1 MIGGSTVTEHAAL
14 FVEDD
19 DENTATSIEHCEAC
33 GYHIY
38 GIVHTWDAAFDLFL
52 AGLVQVV
59 VVGRREVWAPRV
71 EYADRD
77 QHSVTTVGDA
87 PNYRWRRARTIRRR

>member
-1 MIGGSTVTEHAAL
+1 MTEQAAL
-14 FVEDD
+14 FVEGDD
-19 DENTATSIEHCEAC
+19 DSTVSSIEHCEAC
-33 GYHIY
+33 GYHVY
-38 GIVHTWDAAFDLFL
+38 GIVHTWDAAFELFL

-77 QHSVTTVGDA
+77 RRPITTVSGTV
-87 PNYRWRRARTIRRR
+87 NSRWRRARIVRRY